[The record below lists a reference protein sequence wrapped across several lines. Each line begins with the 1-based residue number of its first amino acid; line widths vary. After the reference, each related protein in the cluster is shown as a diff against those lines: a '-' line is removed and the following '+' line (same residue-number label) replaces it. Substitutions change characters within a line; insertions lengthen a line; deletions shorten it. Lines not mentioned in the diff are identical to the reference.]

1 MASARI
7 GLEAIL
13 EMGNF
18 NRGLSQYKSGIGDA
32 ETATGGLS
40 SKLMDMGAKMTDVGG
55 WMTTRISLPL
65 IGIGAAAVKAASDF
79 DDQMAIMEVAARNTG
94 TGLDDL
100 RGAALA
106 VGADTDLVGVS
117 ASEAAQ
123 AMTNFY
129 KAGLD
134 TTDMFGNLDGYLTGT
149 TDLTGAMRAAVDL
162 AAASNLDLARASDV
176 VAIAM
181 ATFGLNA
188 EDATSI
194 ADSFVKAADASVA
207 EVEDLAAAMV
217 NVGPTAAQF
226 GWEMGD
232 VNTALAILSERG
244 ITGAEAGT
252 ALKSMMTNLMRPTKQ
267 VTKTLGDLGI
277 ELYDASGQMKDL
289 PTIIGDLNKSMAGL
303 TEEERNLAIQ
313 TLAGT
318 YGMKAMGTLLEEGE
332 EGWQNME
339 GAIAGA
345 ASAQDVALART
356 DTLSGSMEALKGAL
370 ETLLINVGKPL
381 IDDFLRPAVEW
392 ITEVASSLLDR
403 LGPGV
408 MGAGLALGGLLVAA
422 GPVLTILGSL
432 ATVIGAIGAPILLV
446 IGAVGLLAAA
456 WATNFGGI
464 RDITMEVVG
473 TVVGWVQEQWP
484 RVQEIF
490 TTVMDSIMTAVNYVW
505 PAIEQV
511 IMAVAGAVV
520 SWIQANWP
528 TIQAIFQT
536 VFGIIQ
542 SITNTIWPIIQDTIL
557 SVAGMIVSW
566 IQANWPLIQE
576 TIETVM
582 NAASSVVSTVLAAI
596 QGFWEQYGG
605 QILGFVEIV
614 WTAIKTAIE
623 TAMGVILGIIRA
635 IMQAIN
641 GDWEGAWETIKGVL
655 ETAWTGIKTIIE
667 TVGGAILG
675 IIGAL
680 VGNIADKFT
689 SIDWGSIGS
698 AIINGIKD
706 GISAGIG
713 ALVNIVQ
720 QAAQSALDAATDFL
734 GIGSPSKVFM
744 GIGENIMSGMAGGI
758 KTGMKEVPKVM
769 LPNLASSLN
778 AGLAGLT
785 LPAMGGLAAA
795 GVPVGATTVSVTM
808 NPTINNG
815 MDLAEFQALTLH
827 TVQRAVRG
835 Y

>member
-1 MASARI
+1 MAQKI
-7 GLEAIL
+7 GLEAVL

-18 NRGLSQYKSGIGDA
+18 NRGLSKYKQGIGDA

-40 SKLMDMGAKMTDVGG
+40 TKLMDMGAKMTDVGG

-65 IGIGAAAVKAASDF
+65 IGIGAAAIKTASDF
-79 DDQMAIMEVAARNTG
+79 DDQMAIMEVAARDTG
-94 TGLDDL
+94 TGLDAL

-117 ASEAAQ
+117 ASEAAE

-134 TTDMFGNLDGYLTGT
+134 TTDMFGDLDSYLAGT

-162 AAASNLDLARASDV
+162 AAASNLDLAGASDA

-181 ATFGLNA
+181 ATFGLSA

-207 EVEDLAAAMV
+207 EVEDLTAAMV

-252 ALKSMMTNLMRPTKQ
+252 ALKSMMTNLMRPTKK
-267 VTKTLGDLGI
+267 VTESLGDLGI

-289 PTIIGDLNKSMAGL
+289 PTIVGDLNKAMAGL

-332 EGWQNME
+332 EGWQDME

-356 DTLSGSMEALKGAL
+356 DTLSGSVEALQGVL

-408 MGAGLALGGLLVAA
+408 VGAGLALGGLLIAA

-432 ATVIGAIGAPILLV
+432 ATVIGALGAPILLV
-446 IGAVGLLAAA
+446 VAAVGLLAAA

-473 TVVGWVQEQWP
+473 TVVGW
-484 RVQEIF
+484 
-490 TTVMDSIMTAVNYVW
+490 
-505 PAIEQV
+505 
-511 IMAVAGAVV
+511 
-520 SWIQANWP
+520 IQANWP
-528 TIQAIFQT
+528 TIQAIFET
-536 VFGIIQ
+536 VFGIIRE
-542 SITNTIWPIIQDTIL
+542 ITGVVWNVIQDTIM
-557 SVAGMIVSW
+557 SVASMIVSW
-566 IQANWPLIQE
+566 IQMNWPLIQE

-582 NAASSVVSTVLAAI
+582 NAASEVVSTVLAAI
-596 QGFWEQYGG
+596 QGFWEQYGS
-605 QILGFVEIV
+605 QILSFVETI
-614 WTAIKTAIE
+614 WRAIQTAIE
-623 TAMGVILGIIRA
+623 TAMAIVLGIIRA
-635 IMQAIN
+635 VMQIIT

-655 ETAWTGIKTIIE
+655 QTAWDGIKEIVSS
-667 TVGGAILG
+667 VGGAILG
-675 IIGAL
+675 IVGTL

-689 SIDWGSIGS
+689 SIDWGGIGS
-698 AIINGIKD
+698 AIIQGIKD
-706 GISAGIG
+706 GIVAGVG
-713 ALVNIVQ
+713 ALISAVQ
-720 QAAQSALDAATDFL
+720 SAAQSALDAALNFL

-744 GIGENIMSGMAGGI
+744 GIGENLMQSMAQGITETVKDPINAALQGAGGMAGAFG
-758 KTGMKEVPKVM
+758 GMVM
-769 LPNLASSLN
+769 PAMP
-778 AGLAGLT
+778 ALAGAYGGMVM
-785 LPAMGGLAAA
+785 PAMPALAGAGVAA
-795 GVPVGATTVSVTM
+795 GPTVNLTQHA
-808 NPTINNG
+808 TINNG
-815 MDLAEFQALTLH
+815 MDLAEFQAVTLQ
-827 TVQRAVRG
+827 TVQKAVRG